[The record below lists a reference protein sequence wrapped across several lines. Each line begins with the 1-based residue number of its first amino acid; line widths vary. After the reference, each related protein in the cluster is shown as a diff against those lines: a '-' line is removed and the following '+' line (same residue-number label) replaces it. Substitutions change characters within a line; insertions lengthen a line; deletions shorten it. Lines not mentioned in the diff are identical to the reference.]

1 VDAFDRVRQW
11 AEKPL
16 EIPLRATPIFK
27 TGQKPIREGHLR
39 CPFEKPAA
47 TAPASSFPALGT
59 LWSITMIAG
68 SRRWLPASAG
78 LFVYGNAGGG
88 WVGYNSLAITNLTT
102 GTCGNF
108 NNFGNC
114 SNSTGGWLVGAGFE
128 YAFTNN

>member
-1 VDAFDRVRQW
+1 
-11 AEKPL
+11 
-16 EIPLRATPIFK
+16 
-27 TGQKPIREGHLR
+27 
-39 CPFEKPAA
+39 
-47 TAPASSFPALGT
+47 
-59 LWSITMIAG
+59 MIAG

-78 LFVYGNAGGG
+78 LFVYGKAGGG